1 MIIMN
6 LEKVLDNLQENCN
19 QLYEEYGASD
29 DVIRLQVAINGLRHS
44 FDISDKTKLTK
55 SNEGFVQ

>member
-1 MIIMN
+1 ME
-6 LEKVLDNLQENCN
+6 LEQILDNLQEQCN
-19 QLYEEYGASD
+19 QLYEKYGASD
-29 DVIRLQVAINGLRHS
+29 DVIKLQVAINGLRHS

>member
-1 MIIMN
+1 MD

-19 QLYEEYGASD
+19 QLYEKYGASD
-29 DVIRLQVAINGLRHS
+29 DVIKLQVAINGLRHS
-44 FDISDKTKLTK
+44 FDISDKTKITK